1 MWYIYARGYFS
12 AIKKKE
18 IKPSAALRMDLE
30 IVKLSEAN
38 QTEKEKH
45 HMLSLI

>member
-18 IKPSAALRMDLE
+18 IMPSAALRMDLE

-38 QTEKEKH
+38 QIEKEKH